1 MFNKNKIKLFF
12 IFLLLQAGFVFSQTA
27 TFTYAAG
34 ATYYN
39 FDAAEGENG
48 DQTGGIMLVGSSM
61 SNLIYSVQANFNG
74 GGWFNINGTG
84 SVGDPDDGTLYG
96 NGDFRP
102 IYVGSEYQCQI
113 QFSHAE
119 LTETPG
125 WPGEVEGITFKL
137 RIKDQNGNSFPN
149 SPGDRN
155 FDLVK
160 PTLSSVSIV
169 SDNSDDE
176 WATTNDEIKVTLTAY
191 NENLGSEDEWTAT
204 IQGLAA
210 TIAATGNAKV
220 WEVTAS
226 VTSHPEGTAVFN
238 ILYYDEYENRA
249 VASVTGSTDGTT
261 VIIDKTAPIVSATI
275 LSDDNEDNATTLA
288 TTGDDVTLTITAED
302 ADGAPEL
309 IQVPT
314 VTITGETP
322 DTKNPNV
329 AASSYT
335 AMRTMEAGDAQGT
348 VAFVISAIKDRA
360 GNTADNVTT
369 TSDGNNVTFDSVV
382 PTLSVVSIASD
393 NSISDDQAKVGDF
406 VTVSF
411 TATGNES
418 LQTPVVTIDGE
429 AATEA
434 QNGNDYTWTATKE
447 MDAEDNEQD
456 VVFNIS
462 FKDLAANLGTAVTAV
477 LDASSVEF
485 DGTDPSINS
494 TTLETTNDYD
504 DELAT
509 ADDVIIINITSAEPL
524 YSIKDAA
531 IAGQSVSN
539 QTTVATNITSWTV
552 NHTVTGDEDDGYAS
566 YTYTAVD
573 LAGNT
578 TTVTSASSDI
588 RIDNTPPELNT
599 IEIYSDND
607 DITQAKIGDI
617 VTVKIVANEQL
628 RAASPPVI
636 SIQANNATIIA
647 AGDGITYTGTYQ
659 MRNID
664 TEGDVTFTIAFENTL
679 GVAGTTIIDDGTG
692 SNTTNNSA
700 VVFDRTAPTLSAVTI
715 ATDNDRPA
723 YAKEGSIITLTFTA
737 DNAENLLADPTV
749 TILTETAAVAGNGAS
764 WTATYTALE
773 TDTEGTVPFTI
784 DFFDYSGNAG
794 TRVTAIMDGDDV
806 IFDMSK
812 PTLATA
818 SITSS
823 NDNAPTGTLAKV
835 GDVITVTITATNDEG
850 LREPEITIAG
860 NDAIIAGNEGQPTFT
875 ATYQMQSSD
884 ATADAIAFT
893 VDFLDLAGNAG
904 DQQIDLIND
913 SDDGVSFDKQAPFFT
928 DVSIASDNDV
938 IDGDDN
944 TDDDGTRAKSG
955 DEITVTFI
963 SDDILHADNP
973 TVKIADNGAIVTRD
987 GTTFTAVYE
996 MSDATDAAYDG
1007 LAIPIE
1013 ISSYK
1018 DLSGNPGDDVIATL
1032 DGSEVIFDIT
1042 APTLGTVT
1050 IESSNNNFAHWA
1062 KQEDVI
1068 TLTIIS
1074 DEDLETTPAVS
1085 LLGSAE
1091 GDTPVPGVDAKN
1103 WSFTKPVA
1111 GGSPQGTVA
1120 FSVTFEDVVGNSGTV
1135 VTSVTAGKNVIV
1147 DRGDPTINIADIYS
1161 DLEASPH
1168 LSTPQDGSSVIS
1180 LDVTA
1185 SENILE
1191 PTISIADQTA
1201 AVSNLSDGDAKT
1213 WQGTYTMTEA
1223 ADNGEIGFVITFTD
1237 SAGNEGDDRETIN
1250 NDSDGLYV
1258 NFDKTQPTF
1267 NNVTISSDNAGNNQ
1281 YARDGS
1287 LITLSF
1293 QSSED
1298 LASTSVTINNVVTVA
1313 SLSGDTYTAIREIT
1327 EDTDD
1332 NDGAG
1337 YEVPFSIFGTDLNGY
1352 NSHEEGEALRETSD
1366 ETSITL
1372 DHTDPA
1378 VTTLILTSNNDD
1390 PTLAKVG
1397 DVLTLEL
1404 VATEFLQQPTFS
1416 IAGETDIAELAGG
1429 TNASWSGTY
1438 EMDDD
1443 DTEGDQAIQVDFMD
1457 YAGNSVETETATSDG
1472 SAIRFDRT
1480 VPTLDVVTIVSDNI
1494 ISNQEATTG
1503 DILTLSI
1510 EASEDL
1516 KTAPMFTIG
1525 IGAAFAATQ
1534 GDDASEWSGTYM
1546 MQAGDAEGA
1555 VEFSITFEDL
1565 AANPGVAV
1573 TATSDE
1579 ISVNFDKTA
1588 TNISE
1593 VVVDLV
1599 DGSDSGNCG
1608 ADCETDNLTN
1618 DITPEFQITNLRPGV
1633 ADDAKDAV
1641 GDSIFIYV
1649 DGVRTDLKDGTKG
1662 GVAISSDLTLVL
1674 DTLASQ
1680 ELAYEIKVR
1689 SQDQAGNLSEF
1700 STSIDI
1706 RIDTQVPATPGT
1718 PNLQELT
1725 DSGFFNDDNITNVQ
1739 LPSFRIYDGTTDNDS
1754 IRIYYNVGDDDVL
1767 AGGFR
1772 DTNDALFGI
1781 YTLENAL
1788 SGNTYTFTAIAE
1800 DSAGMF
1806 LLKVM
1811 GLM

>member
-12 IFLLLQAGFVFSQTA
+12 ILLLLQAGFVLSQNA
-27 TFTYAAG
+27 TFTYAEG
-34 ATYYN
+34 ASYYN
-39 FDAAEGENG
+39 FDAKEGNNG
-48 DQTGGIMLVGSSM
+48 AAGGSAGGIMLAGTGM

-74 GGWFNINGTG
+74 GGWYNINGTG
-84 SVGDPDDGTLYG
+84 AVGDADDGTLYG

-102 IYVGSEYQCQI
+102 VIQNGVYQCQI
-113 QFSHAE
+113 NFSHYE

-137 RIKDQNGNSFPN
+137 RILDQNGNSFPN

-160 PTLSSVSIV
+160 PTLTSITIV
-169 SDNSDDE
+169 SDNTDDE
-176 WATTNDEIKVTLTAY
+176 WATTGDEIKITITAD
-191 NENLGSEDEWTAT
+191 NENLGSEDKWTAT
-204 IQGLAA
+204 IQTLPASI
-210 TIAATGNAKV
+210 TETGDSKV
-220 WEVTAS
+220 WEITTTVAN
-226 VTSHPEGTAVFN
+226 HAEGTAAFY
-238 ILYYDEYENRA
+238 ILFYDEYENRA
-249 VASVTGSTDGTT
+249 AAAVTHTTDDPAVVGEVT
-261 VIIDKTAPIVSATI
+261 IDYTAPIVSATI
-275 LSDDNEDNATTLA
+275 LSDDNEDNTSLLA
-288 TTGDDVTLTITAED
+288 TTGDVVTLTITAAD
-302 ADGAPEL
+302 ADEAPEF

-314 VTITGETP
+314 VTIAGETP
-322 DTKNPNV
+322 TTKNPNV
-329 AASSYT
+329 AAASFT
-335 AMRTMEAGDAQGT
+335 ATRTMEVGDAQGE
-348 VAFVISAIKDRA
+348 VAFVISALKDRA
-360 GNTADNVTT
+360 GNTANNVIV
-369 TSDGNNVTFDSVV
+369 TSDGDYVTFDSVV
-382 PTLSVVSIASD
+382 PALSVVKISSD
-393 NSISDDQAKVGDF
+393 NATNDDYARVGSE
-406 VTVSF
+406 VTVEF
-411 TATGNES
+411 TAESNEP
-418 LQTPVVTIDGE
+418 LQTPVVNIDGE
-429 AATEA
+429 SSTEA
-434 QNGNDYTWTATKE
+434 QDGNNYTWTATKT

-456 VVFNIS
+456 IEFNIW
-462 FKDLAANLGTAVTAV
+462 FKDLAGNSGVVVDEDDIT
-477 LDASSVEF
+477 DNSSVEF
-485 DGTDPSINS
+485 DGTDPSFAAGS
-494 TTLETTNDYD
+494 PTLETTNNYG

-509 ADDVIIINITSAEPL
+509 TDDVIIINITSAEPL

-1237 SAGNEGDDRETIN
+1237 SAGNEGDDRTTIK

-1298 LASTSVTINNVVTVA
+1298 LASTSVTINNVVTAA

-1494 ISNQEATTG
+1494 
-1503 DILTLSI
+1503 
-1510 EASEDL
+1510 
-1516 KTAPMFTIG
+1516 
-1525 IGAAFAATQ
+1525 
-1534 GDDASEWSGTYM
+1534 
-1546 MQAGDAEGA
+1546 
-1555 VEFSITFEDL
+1555 
-1565 AANPGVAV
+1565 
-1573 TATSDE
+1573 
-1579 ISVNFDKTA
+1579 
-1588 TNISE
+1588 
-1593 VVVDLV
+1593 
-1599 DGSDSGNCG
+1599 
-1608 ADCETDNLTN
+1608 
-1618 DITPEFQITNLRPGV
+1618 
-1633 ADDAKDAV
+1633 
-1641 GDSIFIYV
+1641 
-1649 DGVRTDLKDGTKG
+1649 
-1662 GVAISSDLTLVL
+1662 
-1674 DTLASQ
+1674 
-1680 ELAYEIKVR
+1680 
-1689 SQDQAGNLSEF
+1689 
-1700 STSIDI
+1700 
-1706 RIDTQVPATPGT
+1706 
-1718 PNLQELT
+1718 
-1725 DSGFFNDDNITNVQ
+1725 
-1739 LPSFRIYDGTTDNDS
+1739 
-1754 IRIYYNVGDDDVL
+1754 
-1767 AGGFR
+1767 
-1772 DTNDALFGI
+1772 
-1781 YTLENAL
+1781 
-1788 SGNTYTFTAIAE
+1788 
-1800 DSAGMF
+1800 
-1806 LLKVM
+1806 
-1811 GLM
+1811 